1 MLRTVEP
8 PASSDAWPAD
18 LVDFLRALGG
28 PAWIPV
34 AGRDRSRCRVVSTL
48 LHGNEPSGARAVH
61 AWLRSGAV
69 PAVDTRFFIGSV
81 AAALEP
87 PAFSRRVRFGQR
99 DLNRCF
105 LPPFQGREGAL
116 ARTVLE
122 RIRIRRPEA
131 LIDLHN
137 TTGHTPAYG
146 VGPRS
151 DPARLALAA
160 LFATRYVES
169 DLQLGALIEAVAD
182 ELPAVVIE
190 CGMTGD
196 AGPDRIARDGLTRF
210 LAADD
215 VGPGGDAGTSSPDAI
230 AVVADPV
237 RVCLQPGLTIRY
249 GDTPDADA
257 DLTVDVAIDRHN
269 FERVAPGEPIGWVRP
284 GAVWPFVATRADGA
298 EVSRDL
304 FHVREGRVEA
314 SASFVPIMVTTSP
327 EIAVQDCIFYAASPR
342 GPRGG

>member
-1 MLRTVEP
+1 VRTVEP
-8 PASSDAWPAD
+8 PASPDAWPAD

-69 PAVDTRFFIGSV
+69 PAVDTVFFIASI

-87 PAFSRRVRFGQR
+87 PEFSRRVRFGQR

-116 ARTVLE
+116 ACAVLE
-122 RIRIRRPEA
+122 RIRALRPEA

-146 VGPRS
+146 VGPHS
-151 DPARLALAA
+151 DRARLALTA

-169 DLQLGALIEAVAD
+169 DLRLGALIEALAD

-190 CGMTGD
+190 CGRTGD
-196 AGPDRIARDGLTRF
+196 AGPDRIASDGLTRF
-210 LAADD
+210 LVAED
-215 VGPGGDAGTSSPDAI
+215 VGPGGDADAPSLDAI
-230 AVVADPV
+230 AVVASPV

-249 GDTPDADA
+249 GAAPDPDA

-269 FERVAPGEPIGWVRP
+269 FEPVAPGVPIGWVRP
-284 GAVWPFVATRADGA
+284 GGAWPFVATRADGA

-304 FHVREGRVEA
+304 LHVREGCVEA
-314 SASFVPIMVTTSP
+314 SAPFVPIMVTTSP
-327 EIAVQDCIFYAASPR
+327 EIAVQDCIFYAASPK
-342 GPRGG
+342 GPEGG